1 MIKIET
7 KVIVK
12 EEDNN
17 NVSYAIGVDYEE
29 SDNVARGEYLAILE
43 RVKQEVLVRDI
54 MSEEELKDFLFKG
67 E

>member
-12 EEDNN
+12 EEDND

-29 SDNVARGEYLAILE
+29 SDNVARGEYLVILE